1 MTGSAEREASPQ
13 QQTSNAVAHIP
24 FRQTSASAPQDLFG
38 VLVATTLLL
47 VLVAASLWFAKKKG
61 WLVRWMAAN
70 VVAGQPGKPFRV
82 ENSVRLSR
90 NTVLYRVEHGMDR
103 YLIVESDR
111 NINITRVESSM
122 DESAHAEE

>member
-1 MTGSAEREASPQ
+1 MTGSAERESAPQ

-24 FRQTSASAPQDLFG
+24 FRQTSASAPQDFLG
-38 VLVATTLLL
+38 VLVATIMLLAL
-47 VLVAASLWFAKKKG
+47 AAASLWFAKKKG
-61 WLVRWMAAN
+61 WLARWMAGS
-70 VVAGQPGKPFRV
+70 VVAGPPGKALRI

-90 NTVLYRVEHGMDR
+90 STVLYRVEHGVDR